1 LAGLAAGAWPP
12 SASMA
17 GGGTDPT
24 LHGGIPDWFSGAA
37 TAALGPEWLCADL
50 GTSGGVT
57 RASSSTTKATPSQGI
72 DVDKDNE
79 RLPV

>member
-1 LAGLAAGAWPP
+1 
-12 SASMA
+12 MA

-24 LHGGIPDWFSGAA
+24 LHGGIPDWFSAAA
-37 TAALGPEWLCADL
+37 TAALGPEWLFADL

-72 DVDKDNE
+72 DIDKDNE